1 MSEFNTSEAGH
12 LIKEAVDAAGKLAHV
27 TTREL
32 RDPRDGTTALVV
44 IGQNGV
50 HALDPAAFDKY
61 RLAPI
66 ERAGTAK
73 WTTLESFIEH
83 TNRFKVDTASAV
95 FARDDMATAKLTTIF
110 DYHQGVADG
119 GDRANLRHRAE
130 YAFPFSD
137 QWKAWHGKDK
147 EPMAM
152 SDFAQFLED
161 RIVDIDADG
170 VPSSDEAKAFVAA
183 INGKMASPSKLI
195 ELARGLQVYEN
206 SVLKE
211 ARNLSTGEGQL
222 TFESTHVDA
231 DGKPLNIPNLF
242 MITIPVFARSPDYF
256 RLLARLRY
264 RKAPGGV
271 VFWYELWRA
280 DLAFEQA
287 FAAACEQVKEQT
299 GLPLFVGAAEA

>member
-1 MSEFNTSEAGH
+1 MTEFNAKDAGY
-12 LIKEAVDAAGKLAHV
+12 LIKEAVEAAGELTHV
-27 TTREL
+27 SYTEVE
-32 RDPRDGTTALVV
+32 DPRDGTTAFVV
-44 IGQNGV
+44 ITSSGV
-50 HALDPAAFDKY
+50 HALDPSIFDKY
-61 RLAPI
+61 RMFPM
-66 ERAGTAK
+66 ERTGTAK

-83 TNRFKVDTASAV
+83 TQRFMSGDSAI

-110 DYHQGVADG
+110 DYHQSVAAG

-137 QWKAWHGKDK
+137 QWKAWQGQDK

-161 RIVDIDADG
+161 RIVDIEADG
-170 VPSSDEAKAFVAA
+170 VPSSPEAKAFIAA

-231 DGKPLNIPNLF
+231 DGKPLSIPNLF
-242 MITIPVFARSPDYF
+242 MITIPVFARSPDHY

-264 RKAPGGV
+264 RKAPAGV

-287 FAAACEQVKEQT
+287 FAEACAQVQEKT
-299 GLPLFVGAAEA
+299 GLPLFVGTAEA